1 MNRHFFLLWQGQL
14 VSQIGSQAFVV
25 GIMYWTM
32 TATGSASLMG
42 VLMMLSVLPGV
53 LLGPLGGTIADRYSR
68 RLIIIVSDVFS
79 GISILVL
86 AGLYYTFSEQTHWL
100 IIVLFLVA
108 ALNGILLA
116 FFRPAILAAIPDL
129 VPREKVSAANSLN
142 QFSYQ
147 FSSVLGQGTGGVVY
161 SLLGAPL
168 LFLIDGITFIFSA
181 FSESFIQIPQH
192 PVKKPADTREALESF
207 YRDLVRGLEYV
218 WHWVGMRDFLVMV
231 GLVHFFAMPFIVLMP
246 FYVEIYLR
254 EGADWYGFLMAGF
267 SAGSLTGYL
276 FAGTIPL
283 TGKTRSWLLLVF
295 LAVAGSLYGLLGFL
309 ERPVVALLLI
319 FVSGAFLGVFNVNV
333 TSIFQ
338 TAVSGKFRGR
348 VMGLMMTI
356 TNAASPLGIIAGGI
370 AGDLTG
376 KNVPFIYAVCGG
388 SIVASVLLLGI
399 RSPVLKY
406 LSTEGHDSR
415 SRDSSLP

>member
-1 MNRHFFLLWQGQL
+1 MNQHFFLLWQGQL

-25 GIMYWTM
+25 GTMYWTM
-32 TATGSASLMG
+32 RATGSGSLMG
-42 VLMMLSVLPGV
+42 VLMMLSLLPGV

-68 RLIIIVSDVFS
+68 KLIIIVSDLLS
-79 GISILVL
+79 GLSILIL
-86 AGLYYTFSEQTHWL
+86 AGLYFALPERTHWL
-100 IIVLFLVA
+100 IVFLFLAA

-129 VPREKVSAANSLN
+129 VPKVKVSAANSLN

-168 LFLIDGITFIFSA
+168 LFLINGITFIFSA

-192 PVKKPADTREALESF
+192 SVRKPADTREALESF
-207 YRDLVRGLEYV
+207 HRDLIRGLEYV
-218 WHWVGMRDFLVMV
+218 WHWVGMRDFLMMV

-246 FYVEIYLR
+246 FYVEIYLQ

-267 SAGSLTGYL
+267 SAGSMTGYL
-276 FAGTIPL
+276 LAGAVPL
-283 TGKTRSWLLLVF
+283 TGKARSRLLLVF
-295 LAVAGSLYGLLGFL
+295 LAVAGLLYGLLGFL
-309 ERPVVALLLI
+309 DRPLVALSLI
-319 FVSGAFLGVFNVNV
+319 FVSGALLGMFNVNV

-338 TAVSGKFRGR
+338 TTVSGKFRGR

-370 AGDLTG
+370 AGDLSG
-376 KNVPFIYAVCGG
+376 KNIPMIYSFCGG
-388 SIVASVLLLGI
+388 SIVASVLLLGM
-399 RSPVLKY
+399 RPPVLKY
-406 LSTEGHDSR
+406 LSKEQQ
-415 SRDSSLP
+415 